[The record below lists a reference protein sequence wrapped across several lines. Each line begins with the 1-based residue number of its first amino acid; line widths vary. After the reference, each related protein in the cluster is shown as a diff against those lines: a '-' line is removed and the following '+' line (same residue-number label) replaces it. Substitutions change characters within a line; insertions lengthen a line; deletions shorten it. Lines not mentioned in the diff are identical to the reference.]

1 MSAVQGGGCNQE
13 LKGRC
18 SLIHL
23 QHRKGL
29 MAEHVL
35 MGKLFLF
42 ERCRDAG

>member
-29 MAEHVL
+29 MGSCSSLKDVG
-35 MGKLFLF
+35 MQG
-42 ERCRDAG
+42 DGY